1 MTPLSITVEYAST
14 LCKTDPGA
22 GLTVHCPECK
32 IVKLVD
38 LLALKLAGH
47 EKHRIA
53 DLKFTCEICGS
64 AGVPWLSWWNGG
76 MQSVKVG

>member
-1 MTPLSITVEYAST
+1 M
-14 LCKTDPGA
+14 
-22 GLTVHCPECK
+22 
-32 IVKLVD
+32 KLVD